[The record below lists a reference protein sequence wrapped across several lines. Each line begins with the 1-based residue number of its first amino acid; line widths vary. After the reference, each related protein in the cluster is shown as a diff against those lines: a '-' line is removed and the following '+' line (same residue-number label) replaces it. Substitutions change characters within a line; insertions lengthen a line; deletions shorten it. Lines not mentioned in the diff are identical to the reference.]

1 MWQHNMSTSKT
12 DSDFFFILFTVMLNG
27 AIHKNVLH
35 RINFQIVLE
44 SSYAAAST
52 LFKIHILMNS
62 FFDKFYKYWCLPVI
76 SFRVLVDGD
85 QSAVSHLKPDMKRK
99 RNREVES

>member
-12 DSDFFFILFTVMLNG
+12 DSDFFLSCSLSCLMTVNK
-27 AIHKNVLH
+27 KNVLH

-62 FFDKFYKYWCLPVI
+62 FFDKFYKYWCLPVS